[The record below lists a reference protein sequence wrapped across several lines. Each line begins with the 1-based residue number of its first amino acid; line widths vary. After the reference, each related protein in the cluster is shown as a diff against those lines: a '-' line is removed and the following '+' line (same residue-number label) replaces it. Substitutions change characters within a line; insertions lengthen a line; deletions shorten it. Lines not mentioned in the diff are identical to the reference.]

1 MSNASTAAID
11 AALNPPGVDLV
22 QPKHEV
28 GRQLGISTRQVDR
41 FIHDGDLPIVELS
54 PRRVGILQ
62 SDIDAFKRLRRI
74 RRGAP
79 AAVEAAQ
86 SEQA

>member
-22 QPKHEV
+22 QPKHEA

-41 FIHDGDLPIVELS
+41 FIHDGELPVVELS
-54 PRRVGILQ
+54 PRRVGVLQ

-74 RRGAP
+74 RRGA
-79 AAVEAAQ
+79 VEAAQ
-86 SEQA
+86 SEQV